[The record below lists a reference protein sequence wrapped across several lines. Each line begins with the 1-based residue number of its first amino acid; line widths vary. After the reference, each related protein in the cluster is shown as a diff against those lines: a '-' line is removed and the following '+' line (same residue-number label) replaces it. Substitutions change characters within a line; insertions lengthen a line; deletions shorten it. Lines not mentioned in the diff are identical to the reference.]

1 MKKDQIYALFEK
13 FEQACYVLEGVECWS
28 AHEPEL
34 IPGYSKWENFEKVIF
49 KTPVEHKIL
58 LDERLKRV
66 EEGKI
71 TYKNWDLLKKK
82 YLGKGV

>member
-1 MKKDQIYALFEK
+1 MELTINIK
-13 FEQACYVLEGVECWS
+13 EQKYIASFLNLIRQFDYVEIIDVKEDNS
-28 AHEPEL
+28 E
-34 IPGYSKWENFEKVIF
+34 I
-49 KTPVEHKIL
+49 PVEHKIL

-82 YLGKGV
+82 YEERGV

>member
-1 MKKDQIYALFEK
+1 MELTINIK
-13 FEQACYVLEGVECWS
+13 EQKYIASFLNLISQFDYVEIIDVKEDNS
-28 AHEPEL
+28 E
-34 IPGYSKWENFEKVIF
+34 
-49 KTPVEHKIL
+49 TPVEHKIL

-82 YLGKGV
+82 YEGKGI

>member
-1 MKKDQIYALFEK
+1 MELTINIK
-13 FEQACYVLEGVECWS
+13 EQKYIASFLNLIRQFDYVEIIDVKEDNS
-28 AHEPEL
+28 E
-34 IPGYSKWENFEKVIF
+34 
-49 KTPVEHKIL
+49 TPVEHKIL

-82 YLGKGV
+82 YEGKGI

>member
-1 MKKDQIYALFEK
+1 MELTINIK
-13 FEQACYVLEGVECWS
+13 EQKYIASFLNLIRQFDYVEIIDVKEDNS
-28 AHEPEL
+28 D
-34 IPGYSKWENFEKVIF
+34 
-49 KTPVEHKIL
+49 TPVEHKIL

-82 YLGKGV
+82 YEEKGV